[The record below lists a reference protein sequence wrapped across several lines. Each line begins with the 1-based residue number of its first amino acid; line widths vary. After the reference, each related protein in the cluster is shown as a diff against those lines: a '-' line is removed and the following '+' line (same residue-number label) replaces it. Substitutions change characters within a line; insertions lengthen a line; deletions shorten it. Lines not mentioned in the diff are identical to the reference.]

1 MVHCSS
7 HGLLSFSLGIGCDW
21 GAMCSGFRLSHASI
35 ASVAKSLNLGGLS
48 DEVLDF
54 VAGSIEF
61 HLHDLLQEARKV
73 CEGL

>member
-1 MVHCSS
+1 MSS
-7 HGLLSFSLGIGCDW
+7 VFTLS
-21 GAMCSGFRLSHASI
+21 RASI
-35 ASVAKSLNLGGLS
+35 APVAKSLNLGGLS

-61 HLHDLLQEARKV
+61 HLHDLIQEARKV